1 MKKESAITILIA
13 VLFALFV
20 GFAVD
25 KWYPQPEY
33 PIYPQTKA
41 ITSPYDYVPP
51 TEAQLAEYEAQS
63 KIFEEK
69 MKEYSKVAALILA
82 AIGIGIILVA
92 LKMAPFEAYINL
104 GLMWG
109 GALTMVYAII
119 RYWSYID
126 DNYQPVIIGA
136 LLAAVIFIGMR
147 YKKLLRG

>member
-1 MKKESAITILIA
+1 
-13 VLFALFV
+13 
-20 GFAVD
+20 
-25 KWYPQPEY
+25 
-33 PIYPQTKA
+33 
-41 ITSPYDYVPP
+41 
-51 TEAQLAEYEAQS
+51 
-63 KIFEEK
+63 
-69 MKEYSKVAALILA
+69 
-82 AIGIGIILVA
+82 
-92 LKMAPFEAYINL
+92 MAPFEAYINL